1 MESLR
6 KNGGLMAPAKIRAK
20 MLPLVQKYLK
30 SEYGYVVMSH
40 GSCLPQRLKHT
51 YRVALVMQQRITS
64 KALA

>member
-30 SEYGYVVMSH
+30 SEYGYVSKSH
-40 GSCLPQRLKHT
+40 PLL
-51 YRVALVMQQRITS
+51 L
-64 KALA
+64 